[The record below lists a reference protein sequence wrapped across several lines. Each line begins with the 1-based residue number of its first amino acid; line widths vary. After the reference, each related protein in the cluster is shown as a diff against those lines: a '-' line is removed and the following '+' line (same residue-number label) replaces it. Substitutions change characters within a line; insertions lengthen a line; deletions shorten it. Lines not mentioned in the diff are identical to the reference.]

1 MYQKI
6 RLAALAI
13 ALCGFVSTVP
23 VKASVDGITP
33 ITEHRIVLGFHYDRN
48 TSIYPTGPE
57 ADLYLEHYHS
67 ARVAVGFDDK
77 NASIYPPGP
86 EADLYLQHY
95 HGAASVAG
103 IDNEHAS
110 FYPRG
115 LDAVLYLPPANFAR
129 ADAVVDAK
137 SAIVYPPGLEA
148 VLHLPNTRDAADL
161 NTA

>member
-1 MYQKI
+1 M
-6 RLAALAI
+6 
-13 ALCGFVSTVP
+13 
-23 VKASVDGITP
+23 
-33 ITEHRIVLGFHYDRN
+33 
-48 TSIYPTGPE
+48 
-57 ADLYLEHYHS
+57 
-67 ARVAVGFDDK
+67 
-77 NASIYPPGP
+77 
-86 EADLYLQHY
+86 YLQHY